1 MSNEYERERD
11 EADENLPDRRGRER
25 LAAPVKRSGMFGTGD
40 TGDTSGFGGLQVRGR
55 TLAASR
61 RPFSTPDDPR
71 TADFDRVADDL
82 EAGLGDMAGAVE
94 RVEVARGEITFHV
107 RREALLEIARVLR
120 DDPAL
125 RYELCTGV
133 VGVHFPEQE
142 GRELHAIYHFRSIT
156 HNSEI
161 RVATTCP
168 DSDPHVPRSC
178 RSTRPTT
185 GTNGRPGTSSESS
198 STAPRAHTHPDARR
212 LARPPPAQGLPA
224 GWHPRGIP
232 RCDRAHA
239 GRTEVLPVTRRTT
252 VTEFGQ
258 KGGTA

>member
-11 EADENLPDRRGRER
+11 EADENLPDQRGRER

-168 DSDPHVPRSC
+168 DSDPHVPSIVSVYPTNDWHEREAWDFFGIIFDGHPAL
-178 RSTRPTT
+178 TRIQMPDDWH
-185 GTNGRPGTSSESS
+185 G
-198 STAPRAHTHPDARR
+198 HPQRKDYPLGGIPVEYRGATV
-212 LARPPPAQGLPA
+212 PPP
-224 GWHPRGIP
+224 
-232 RCDRAHA
+232 D
-239 GRTEVLPVTRRTT
+239 ERRSY
-252 VTEFGQ
+252 Q
-258 KGGTA
+258 

>member
-1 MSNEYERERD
+1 MSNEYERDRD
-11 EADENLPDRRGRER
+11 EAAENLPDQRGRER
-25 LAAPVKRSGMFGTGD
+25 LEAPIKRTGMFGTET
-40 TGDTSGFGGLQVRGR
+40 TGDTSGFGELQVRGR
-55 TLAASR
+55 TSVASG
-61 RPFSTPDDPR
+61 RPFTNPDDPR

-82 EAGLGDMAGAVE
+82 EAGLGEAAGSVE

-107 RREALLEIARVLR
+107 RREALLDFARVLR

-168 DSDPHVPRSC
+168 DNDPHGPSIVEVYPTNDWHEREAWDFFGIVFDGHPAL
-178 RSTRPTT
+178 TRIQMPDDWH
-185 GTNGRPGTSSESS
+185 G
-198 STAPRAHTHPDARR
+198 HPQRKDYP
-212 LARPPPAQGLPA
+212 LG
-224 GWHPRGIP
+224 GIP
-232 RCDRAHA
+232 VEYRGATIPSPD
-239 GRTEVLPVTRRTT
+239 ERRSY
-252 VTEFGQ
+252 Q
-258 KGGTA
+258 

>member
-11 EADENLPDRRGRER
+11 EADENLPDQRGRER

-107 RREALLEIARVLR
+107 RREALLELARVLR

-142 GRELHAIYHFRSIT
+142 GRELHVIHHFRSIT

-161 RVATTCP
+161 RVSTTCP
-168 DSDPHVPRSC
+168 DNDPHVPSIVSVYPTNDWHEREAWDFFGIIFDGHPAL
-178 RSTRPTT
+178 TRIQMPDDWH
-185 GTNGRPGTSSESS
+185 G
-198 STAPRAHTHPDARR
+198 HPQRKDYPLGGIPVEYRGATV
-212 LARPPPAQGLPA
+212 PPP
-224 GWHPRGIP
+224 
-232 RCDRAHA
+232 D
-239 GRTEVLPVTRRTT
+239 ERRSY
-252 VTEFGQ
+252 Q
-258 KGGTA
+258 

>member
-11 EADENLPDRRGRER
+11 EADENLPDQRGRER

-168 DSDPHVPRSC
+168 DNDPHVPSIVSVYPTNDWHEREAWDFFGIIFDGHPAL
-178 RSTRPTT
+178 TRIQMPDDWH
-185 GTNGRPGTSSESS
+185 G
-198 STAPRAHTHPDARR
+198 HPQRKDYPLGGIPVEYRGATV
-212 LARPPPAQGLPA
+212 PPP
-224 GWHPRGIP
+224 
-232 RCDRAHA
+232 D
-239 GRTEVLPVTRRTT
+239 ERRSY
-252 VTEFGQ
+252 Q
-258 KGGTA
+258 